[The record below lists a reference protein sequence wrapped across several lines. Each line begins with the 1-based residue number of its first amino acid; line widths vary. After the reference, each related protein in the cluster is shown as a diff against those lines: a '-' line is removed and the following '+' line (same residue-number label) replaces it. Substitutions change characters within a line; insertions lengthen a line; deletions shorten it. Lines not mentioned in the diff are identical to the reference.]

1 MNLLIKSF
9 QKTTL
14 GTIRN
19 FDIML
24 TSEFVQ
30 ILHAGHLDW
39 VCISFIG
46 CKPGIV
52 KLYSSVYHYII
63 EQEVEEQGQS
73 LMADTYIGVVS
84 VPVQQ

>member
-1 MNLLIKSF
+1 M
-9 QKTTL
+9 
-14 GTIRN
+14 
-19 FDIML
+19 

-30 ILHAGHLDW
+30 FILHTGHMDW
-39 VCISFIG
+39 VWLSSIG

-52 KLYSSVYHYII
+52 KLYDSIYHYII
-63 EQEVEEQGQS
+63 EQEVEEQGES